1 MNYLFVELKQVLFV
15 LERASKELQKPKRD
29 VINVMCLRLT
39 GSTYLLFSGGQL
51 FPSRLV
57 QVTRNNYKNG
67 DSEQDEL
74 VFYSS
79 A

>member
-57 QVTRNNYKNG
+57 
-67 DSEQDEL
+67 
-74 VFYSS
+74 
-79 A
+79 